1 MPGNTDGEPVVTT
14 SSETAALL
22 GLAASQT
29 VGPFFQIGFEA
40 LYQNDLTVPGLKG
53 RFVTIR
59 GQVFDSEKKPVP
71 DAVLEIW
78 QANSFGKYAHPED
91 QQDKPLDVGFI
102 GFGRWPTD
110 AEGRFEFRTVK
121 PGPVPSSTE
130 TPQAPHINV
139 SIFMRGLLDRLVTRI
154 YFIDEDSNRID
165 EILNLIDPPR
175 RPTLLA
181 RSIPGE
187 SDAYLWNIVLQGH
200 DETVFLDF

>member
-1 MPGNTDGEPVVTT
+1 MTT
-14 SSETAALL
+14 SSEPPPLL

-53 RFVTIR
+53 RLVTIR
-59 GQVFDSEKKPVP
+59 GQVFDSEKSPVP

-91 QQDKPLDVGFI
+91 QQDKLLDLGFS
-102 GFGRWPTD
+102 GFGRCPTD
-110 AEGRFEFRTVK
+110 ADGRFEFRTVK

-154 YFIDEDSNRID
+154 YFIDEDSNRTD
-165 EILNLIDPPR
+165 EILNLIDPAR

-181 RSIPGE
+181 RQIPGE
-187 SDAYLWNIVLQGH
+187 SDAFLWNIVLQGH

>member
-1 MPGNTDGEPVVTT
+1 VTT
-14 SSETAALL
+14 SSEPAPLL

-53 RFVTIR
+53 RLVTIR
-59 GQVFDSEKKPVP
+59 GQVFDSEKSPVP

-91 QQDKPLDVGFI
+91 QQDKLLDLGFS
-102 GFGRWPTD
+102 GFGRCPTD
-110 AEGRFEFRTVK
+110 ADGRFEFRTVK
-121 PGPVPSSTE
+121 PGPVPSTTE

-154 YFIDEDSNRID
+154 YFIDEDSNRTD
-165 EILNLIDPPR
+165 EILNLIDPAR
-175 RPTLLA
+175 RLTLLA
-181 RSIPGE
+181 RQIPGE
-187 SDAYLWNIVLQGH
+187 SDAFLWNIVLQGH

>member
-1 MPGNTDGEPVVTT
+1 VTT
-14 SSETAALL
+14 YPNALL

-53 RFVTIR
+53 RLVTIR
-59 GQVFDSEKKPVP
+59 GQVFDGDRLPVP
-71 DAVLEIW
+71 DAVIEIW

-91 QQDKPLDVGFI
+91 QQDKPLDLGFT
-102 GFGRWPTD
+102 GFGRCPTD
-110 AEGRFEFRTVK
+110 AEGRFGFRTVR

-139 SIFMRGLLDRLVTRI
+139 SIFMRGLLDRLVTRV
-154 YFIDEDSNRID
+154 YFFDDDRNRTD
-165 EILNLIDPPR
+165 EILNLIDPAR
-175 RPTLLA
+175 RSTLLA
-181 RSIPGE
+181 RPASDD
-187 SDAYLWNIVLQGH
+187 SDAYVWNIVLQGD

>member
-1 MPGNTDGEPVVTT
+1 MTT
-14 SSETAALL
+14 SRETDPLL

-53 RFVTIR
+53 RLVTIR
-59 GQVFDSEKKPVP
+59 GRVFDSDKLPVP
-71 DAVLEIW
+71 DAVIEIW
-78 QANSFGKYAHPED
+78 QANSFGRYVHPED
-91 QQDKPLDVGFI
+91 QQDKPLDSGFT
-102 GFGRWPTD
+102 GFGRCPTD
-110 AEGRFEFRTVK
+110 AEGRFGFRTVK

-154 YFIDEDSNRID
+154 YFIDEDSNRTD
-165 EILNLIDPPR
+165 EILNLIDPAR

-181 RSIPGE
+181 RPIPGE
-187 SDAYLWNIVLQGH
+187 SDAYFWNIVLQGP
-200 DETVFLDF
+200 DETVFLNF